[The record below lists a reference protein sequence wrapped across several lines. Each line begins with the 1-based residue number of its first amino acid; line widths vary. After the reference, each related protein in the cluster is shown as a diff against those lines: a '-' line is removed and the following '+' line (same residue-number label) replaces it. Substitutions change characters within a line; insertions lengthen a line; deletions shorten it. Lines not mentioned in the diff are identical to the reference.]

1 MSDYQANILLQFY
14 DCLNTEFINGNLFIE
29 HLTHKDFMAYA
40 TQVCLKNDLI
50 PYYLL
55 QNLAKIEKMRM
66 SKIFEAF
73 KEAISRLPS
82 PPSDDQTLQ
91 ITSK

>member
-1 MSDYQANILLQFY
+1 V
-14 DCLNTEFINGNLFIE
+14 
-29 HLTHKDFMAYA
+29 AYA
-40 TQVCLKNDLI
+40 TQVCVKNDLI

-55 QNLAKIEKMRM
+55 QNLAKIEKLRM

-82 PPSDDQTLQ
+82 PPSDD
-91 ITSK
+91 